1 VAPKPALLPTAWV
14 QLASGVAELE
24 AVAQYSARDETPAVA
39 VMRAG
44 ATKREDTHVVRTLSA
59 VTHPKPKFGP

>member
-1 VAPKPALLPTAWV
+1 VAPKPALPPTAWA

-24 AVAQYSARDETPAVA
+24 AVAQCSARDETPAVA

-44 ATKREDTHVVRTLSA
+44 AKREDTRVVCTLSA
-59 VTHPKPKFGP
+59 ATHPKPKFGP